1 MSFALWH
8 LRRAAR
14 YLGAPGLV
22 GLVLCIAAGAAA
34 LGLERPLRDDVAR
47 QAFDVRHLMRT
58 ARAVSS
64 AERPRDGIEHWVA
77 ALPQRGVLPEVMAQL
92 AAEARANGLALDRG
106 QYAIE
111 PISGT
116 PMLQWRAT
124 FPVTGLYPQVRAF
137 LADCLL
143 HNPDLRLEGFA
154 LKREGVGTGT
164 LHADLRFSLYL
175 RRRG

>member
-1 MSFALWH
+1 MRFALWH

-22 GLVLCIAAGAAA
+22 GLVLCVAAGAAG
-34 LGLERPLRDDVAR
+34 LGFERPLRDNVAR
-47 QAFDVRHLMRT
+47 QAFEMRHSMRT

-64 AERPRDGIEHWVA
+64 AERTRDGIEHWVA
-77 ALPQRGVLPEVMAQL
+77 ALPQRGVLPEVIAQL
-92 AAEARANGLALDRG
+92 AAEARANGLTLDRG
-106 QYAIE
+106 QYDIE

-116 PMLQWRAT
+116 PMLQWRAS
-124 FPVTGLYPQVRAF
+124 FPVTGSYSQVRAF

-143 HNPDLRLEGFA
+143 HDPDLRLEGFA
-154 LKREGVGTGT
+154 LEREDAGTGT